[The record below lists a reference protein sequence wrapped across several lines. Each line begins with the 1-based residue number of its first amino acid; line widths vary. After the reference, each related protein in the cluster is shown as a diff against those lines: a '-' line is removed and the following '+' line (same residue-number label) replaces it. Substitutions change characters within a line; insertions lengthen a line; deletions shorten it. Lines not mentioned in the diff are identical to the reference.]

1 MAATPG
7 KSGGIRP
14 PPGTA
19 GGPAVFPGGLPDS
32 PRRRIVAD
40 VTDGAVVLNRVDALN
55 EHSYAETPIG
65 RIDGSALPGN
75 RGTHNGQLR
84 GRPRISG
91 RTHEDAQRNGSE
103 PGGRRLSLEEKKKGR
118 VRLLLIGPLP
128 AKSASL
134 GEPIGGSRMTFA
146 EAVRELDLRGF
157 DLDVINTARPR
168 PNLPLW
174 KILSYEFLTF
184 VRVAWTVLRRARR
197 SDLVF
202 LHMSAY
208 SALSASSIIW
218 ALCRALRRPLALR
231 FFGDSLYFT
240 YHRYGPARRWL
251 MDRTCLR
258 ASLVY
263 EERWTPRKFSNRD
276 NFRWLANTRDII
288 PAETRRDR
296 DRVRRLIFMG
306 QLRKEKGLAEALEA
320 CRSLPQD
327 CHLQVFGPRMPNTDF
342 SLFDR
347 PPQGDLRRGAGAGGG
362 APRPRRT
369 RPAAVPQLHEKRGYP
384 GSHYRSLP
392 VRRAGY
398 RNLDRRSPRAGGT
411 RKKAGCW
418 WRLAPFRS

>member
-1 MAATPG
+1 MAVTTRQIRWYPTAAG
-7 KSGGIRP
+7 HDRRAGCFFWDDCLIRP
-14 PPGTA
+14 AQDCSGRY
-19 GGPAVFPGGLPDS
+19 G
-32 PRRRIVAD
+32 R
-40 VTDGAVVLNRVDALN
+40 AVVLNRVDALN

-103 PGGRRLSLEEKKKGR
+103 PGGRRLSLEEGKKGR

-184 VRVAWTVLRRARR
+184 ARGGGLD
-197 SDLVF
+197 SP
-202 LHMSAY
+202 ATGPGTPTWY
-208 SALSASSIIW
+208 SFTCRPIRALSAASTIW
-218 ALCRALRRPLALR
+218 ALCRVLRRPLALR

-263 EERWTPRKFSNRD
+263 EERWTP
-276 NFRWLANTRDII
+276 
-288 PAETRRDR
+288 PE
-296 DRVRRLIFMG
+296 VQQPG
-306 QLRKEKGLAEALEA
+306 QLPLA
-320 CRSLPQD
+320 CKHQG
-327 CHLQVFGPRMPNTDF
+327 HHPRGNYGET
-342 SLFDR
+342 
-347 PPQGDLRRGAGAGGG
+347 
-362 APRPRRT
+362 
-369 RPAAVPQLHEKRGYP
+369 
-384 GSHYRSLP
+384 
-392 VRRAGY
+392 
-398 RNLDRRSPRAGGT
+398 GT
-411 RKKAGCW
+411 ESAD
-418 WRLAPFRS
+418 